1 MSACTA
7 LFARTAGALVLVV
20 CLCGLASCQQAV
32 VTPVRRLAPT
42 VEIRHRDAYPLMLTL
57 DDLGAGY
64 SESEMTRLTRG
75 KGWTDEAT
83 RLSGYRAV
91 YRGTRTVFSDVEC
104 QVECYLSVRDG
115 QSAYRA
121 LKEQLSTQVHSQGA
135 YTSVN
140 ESEISLLGEWAWLF
154 HLRAQEQETFLYLFV
169 RENVLVKAS
178 ASGVHSAELADQ
190 AIRLVQVVDQRA
202 MAR

>member
-1 MSACTA
+1 VSARI
-7 LFARTAGALVLVV
+7 LLIARVIAGLVLVV
-20 CLCGLASCQQAV
+20 CLGALASCRQAS
-32 VTPVRRLAPT
+32 VTPARRLAPT

-64 SESEMTRLTRG
+64 SASEMTRLTRG

-83 RLSGYRAV
+83 RLSGYRAM
-91 YRGTRTVFSDVEC
+91 YRGTRTVFSDVQC

-121 LKEQLSTQVHSQGA
+121 LKGQLSTEVRSQGA
-135 YTSVN
+135 YVSVN
-140 ESEISLLGEWAWLF
+140 ESEVSLLGEWGWLF
-154 HLRAQEQETFLYLFV
+154 HMRTQDQETFLYLFV

-178 ASGVHSAELADQ
+178 VSGAHSAELADQ
-190 AIRLVQVVDQRA
+190 AIRLAQVVDQRV

>member
-1 MSACTA
+1 VSAETPRIVRA
-7 LFARTAGALVLVV
+7 MAGLVLVV
-20 CLCGLASCQQAV
+20 CLGALVSCQQAS

-42 VEIRHRDAYPLMLTL
+42 VEIRHRDGYPLMLTL
-57 DDLGAGY
+57 GDLGAGY
-64 SESEMTRLTRG
+64 SVSETTRLTRG
-75 KGWTDEAT
+75 KGWTTEAT

-121 LKEQLSTQVHSQGA
+121 LKDQLSTEVHSQGV

-140 ESEISLLGEWAWLF
+140 ESETSLLGEWGWLF
-154 HLRAQEQETFLYLFV
+154 HMRAQDQETFLYLFV

-178 ASGVHSAELADQ
+178 VSGAHSAELADQ
-190 AIRLVQVVDQRA
+190 AIRLAQVVDQRV